1 MWGCISVQGKITNY
15 MGKKRVYGGNVE
27 RTAISEI
34 YKMSVNIYFVS
45 ERQITQPSTV
55 AFCQFVTERNVELKF

>member
-1 MWGCISVQGKITNY
+1 
-15 MGKKRVYGGNVE
+15 VYGGNVDI
-27 RTAISEI
+27 TAISEI

-55 AFCQFVTERNVELKF
+55 AICQLVIERNVEPICVKFSTR